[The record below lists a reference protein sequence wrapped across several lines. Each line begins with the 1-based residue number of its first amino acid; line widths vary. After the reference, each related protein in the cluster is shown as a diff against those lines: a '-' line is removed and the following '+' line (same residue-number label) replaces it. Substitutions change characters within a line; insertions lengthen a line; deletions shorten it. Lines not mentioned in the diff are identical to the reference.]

1 MVSQRTP
8 EPLRGAFIAIVA
20 AAIGTGGTLAGNAIA
35 NANASH
41 NLTTQIGHEDQTRQA
56 DLRREAYAE
65 FVSVATRYII
75 DIQTDV
81 NNQSAARADLHD
93 IIAAYSEI
101 RFVGSLEVARLA
113 AKIWHDLNDITID
126 FFNGD
131 VGPGSANHRAE
142 TVAIMVL
149 NRFVP
154 AGRKDLGPFFILRA
168 SAQKIFLPCGQYLT
182 LLSEGRS
189 TRRLHAREFRTGRC
203 RRSETAWDTEHW
215 KRTGFITARMSR
227 TSRRPSCWRF

>member
-8 EPLRGAFIAIVA
+8 EPLRGEFIAIVA

-154 AGRKDLGPFFILRA
+154 AGRKDLGPF
-168 SAQKIFLPCGQYLT
+168 PG
-182 LLSEGRS
+182 
-189 TRRLHAREFRTGRC
+189 
-203 RRSETAWDTEHW
+203 
-215 KRTGFITARMSR
+215 
-227 TSRRPSCWRF
+227 